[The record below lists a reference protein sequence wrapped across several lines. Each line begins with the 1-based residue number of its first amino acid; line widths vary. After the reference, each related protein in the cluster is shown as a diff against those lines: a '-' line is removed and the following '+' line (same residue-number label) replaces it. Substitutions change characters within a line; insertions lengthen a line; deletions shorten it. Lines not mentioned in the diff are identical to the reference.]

1 MLNGNRLDEYQILT
15 PIDVFKNQ
23 GIDMQLSD

>member
-1 MLNGNRLDEYQILT
+1 MLNGNCLDEYQILT

-23 GIDMQLSD
+23 DIDMQLSD